1 MIDIFITTLVVLI
14 CWTFSYYHWKSIQK
28 SNHFWILFSFYVCFA
43 ICFFYTMWSMYFYL
57 QNENG
62 KSFTVG
68 VFALELFLLE
78 LSIGFALFSWILKKI
93 ASKKF
98 N

>member
-1 MIDIFITTLVVLI
+1 MTDIFITTLVVLI

-28 SNHFWILFSFYVCFA
+28 SNHFWISFSFYVVFA
-43 ICFFYTMWSMYFYL
+43 TIFFYTMWGLYFYL

-68 VFALELFLLE
+68 VFALEIVLLE
-78 LSIGFALFSWILKKI
+78 RSIGFALFSWVLKKM
-93 ASKKF
+93 ALKLEK
-98 N
+98 